1 MEKKLDSRTS
11 ISTEEKMIIK
21 LNKKYSYLLLQSC
34 KRRTVI
40 REERRPKTL
49 NFLINKKRNVISL
62 IRYIFYFRS
71 IIISMTIERCISI
84 RFSTITNMTRFDSA
98 PLVRNAS
105 KVTSILPGYENAIK
119 SYKWSAA
126 GIRELS
132 QHEIIQKTS
141 SEDVF

>member
-119 SYKWSAA
+119 SYK
-126 GIRELS
+126 
-132 QHEIIQKTS
+132 
-141 SEDVF
+141 